1 MAVDCGI
8 TATITYDLYKAMA
21 FGSNEIG
28 VGRNVREVLRHLS
41 LLASVNGVVIVFFQ
55 LSLLVAIAV
64 DNTGWDKAALI
75 FLPGLQ
81 LLSMLTLVNMPRI
94 TTRVQES
101 RQHTCFENDTV
112 DFNTALPF
120 VANSPRLPLSTLE
133 RGRRK
138 LCPFS
143 GKWRKRASG
152 RRSLLP
158 IFSESKGSWEGA
170 RAGPRAMMVRS
181 GGPVLGLQ
189 EVLEMH
195 SVG

>member
-1 MAVDCGI
+1 MDCGI
-8 TATITYDLYKAMA
+8 TATITYDLFKAMA

-101 RQHTCFENDTV
+101 RQHTFFENDGV
-112 DFNTALPF
+112 DFNTSLPF
-120 VANSPRLPLSTLE
+120 VANSPGRPLSTLE

-143 GKWRKRASG
+143 GKWRKHQSA

-158 IFSESKGSWEGA
+158 TFANSKGSWEGV
-170 RAGPRAMMVRS
+170 RVGPRAMVVTS
-181 GGPVLGLQ
+181 GGPALGLQ
-189 EVLEMH
+189 EVLEMR